1 MDEKELVEKLAE
13 AIWNHETAETIRREH
28 KPANTQYAKWPTDSH
43 RQPYCQSSYREAE
56 ALLPIIRAYVAE
68 RVAQAFSDGAAQHEK
83 VWGAALMNEIANLK
97 AHRTAS
103 VKTDNGW
110 ELTDYA
116 YLCKLE
122 GDVERLVE
130 ALRESR
136 LVVSNFAAAN
146 PLWTYD
152 GHIQDPSGAHALL
165 NRIDAALALIDQPV
179 APKETK

>member
-1 MDEKELVEKLAE
+1 MSDATELEKRLEQHRCENSDCWLDVTNKACAVEL
-13 AIWNHETAETIRREH
+13 
-28 KPANTQYAKWPTDSH
+28 
-43 RQPYCQSSYREAE
+43 
-56 ALLPIIRAYVAE
+56 IRAYVAE

-130 ALRESR
+130 ALREALDDAVR
-136 LVVSNFAAAN
+136 KPSNYAWIEKAE
-146 PLWTYD
+146 
-152 GHIQDPSGAHALL
+152 
-165 NRIDAALALIDQPV
+165 AALALFFKPV
-179 APKETK
+179 APKEKNNG